1 MFIFFSVGGVITL
14 QKQKEERQYGDAAN
28 LLQGEFIIILVSL
41 QDLNNIS
48 CYFLGL
54 QEVISHFQN
63 YSEIPQIKDLAL
75 QVKGLQNEF
84 GEQILSDFHKAFAAE
99 NAKHFSPNRQ
109 LAEACLVVSV
119 LDPKVKR
126 TLLKFILSRQLAEY
140 SIGKVAIEMYT

>member
-1 MFIFFSVGGVITL
+1 MLPG
-14 QKQKEERQYGDAAN
+14 
-28 LLQGEFIIILVSL
+28 
-41 QDLNNIS
+41 NI
-48 CYFLGL
+48 FLGL

-140 SIGKVAIEMYT
+140 SIGKVASRIVGQKIKNSPGQKR